1 MMCTDVNND
10 GKVDYMEFTERFHN
24 PARDIGFNLAVLLTN
39 LKEHIT
45 NDPRLEKII
54 EKASTLLEYFDPYL
68 GRIEIMG
75 SSKRV
80 EKIYFEIQE
89 SWLEQWGKQQ
99 IRDSKN
105 SFLFNV
111 LQDDGGDQG
120 KLEAFINFCEDTI
133 FEMQHAAEISS
144 GDAADSKVERAMKQ
158 RDYFLQQT
166 SPSE

>member
-1 MMCTDVNND
+1 ML
-10 GKVDYMEFTERFHN
+10 
-24 PARDIGFNLAVLLTN
+24 IN

-54 EKASTLLEYFDPYL
+54 EKANALLEYFDPFL

-99 IRDSKN
+99 IRYCQKATH
-105 SFLFNV
+105 FLGP
-111 LQDDGGDQG
+111 D
-120 KLEAFINFCEDTI
+120 I
-133 FEMQHAAEISS
+133 F
-144 GDAADSKVERAMKQ
+144 
-158 RDYFLQQT
+158 L
-166 SPSE
+166 